1 MNDRRKPQY
10 VFFYPSIR
18 IGGAQLLFSR
28 LAEGLINAGYKV
40 VILEFKEKSFIHQ
53 YIEERNLLFDF
64 TIVSENEKYGMSEN
78 ELYVLSLSDFWD
90 FRIYVTPKKQTRFV
104 FWDLHPNAL
113 VNSLIFS
120 NIYKMSSFSFLSAC
134 CKLLEKGTIRGIR
147 EFIEKGT
154 RRSAVYFM
162 CKRNLLFN
170 KNLFNFHIK
179 PLFLPIPIPENYR
192 LINYEQS
199 ICERKNE
206 INISWLG
213 RIEADKIRS
222 LELLIEDVKIFNRIS
237 GYKIRLHI
245 IGDGSLLKQI
255 NADEN
260 LVVIGKLFGKELDK
274 YLNLVDIG
282 FAMGTSALEFAIR
295 KIPTVLLPSPVQ
307 SAFFSKTKKR
317 YIWLFDSDGF
327 DLSVDKSYNENG
339 KSRFFYDIIRDY
351 HKSDYTKLSLKSF
364 DHAHANH
371 SFETIIKNFIRY
383 SINSQFTYNDIEKL
397 HQITKKP
404 YYYKVLQFIR
414 KTSGILYKKCYVELT

>member
-1 MNDRRKPQY
+1 MNNQQNPQY

-64 TIVSENEKYGMSEN
+64 TVVSENEKYGMSEN
-78 ELYVLSLSDFWD
+78 ELCVLSLSDFWD
-90 FRIYVTPKKQTRFV
+90 FRTYVTPKKQTRFV

-120 NIYKMSSFSFLSAC
+120 KIYKMSSSSFLSTC
-134 CKLLEKGTIRGIR
+134 CKLLEKGTIRTIR

-162 CKRNLLFN
+162 CRRNLLFN
-170 KNLFNFHIK
+170 ENLFDFYIK
-179 PLFLPIPIPENYR
+179 PLFLPIPISENYR
-192 LINYEQS
+192 LINYGQS

-206 INISWLG
+206 INVSWLG
-213 RIEADKIRS
+213 RIDADKIRS
-222 LELLIEDVKIFNRIS
+222 LEFLIEDVKIFNRIS
-237 GYKIRLHI
+237 DYKIRLHI
-245 IGDGSLLKQI
+245 IGDGPLLKQI
-255 NADEN
+255 DADEN
-260 LVVIGKLFGKELDK
+260 LIITGKLFGEALDK
-274 YLNLVDIG
+274 YLNSIDVG

-295 KIPTVLLPSPVQ
+295 KIPTVLLPSPTQ
-307 SAFFSKTKKR
+307 SAFFSKIKKR

-327 DLSVDKSYNENG
+327 DLAVDKSYNETR
-339 KSRFFYDIIRDY
+339 KTRFFYDIIRDY
-351 HKSDYTKLSLKSF
+351 YNSDYAKLSLKTF
-364 DHAHANH
+364 DYAHTNH
-371 SFETIIKNFIRY
+371 SFETIIKSFMRY

-397 HQITKKP
+397 HKITQKP
-404 YYYKVLQFIR
+404 YYKGLRFIKEGLR
-414 KTSGILYKKCYVELT
+414 VFYVKNVTSN